1 MNRAVVI
8 KTVGDP
14 QIAGAILDGMTQ
26 RVIPLDDGELAAVKA
41 EYARLRAKDAVRAY
55 GDEKRFESVSK
66 ALAVKYSTPTHGRL
80 YGAIL
85 GVWALLWLSVRE
97 WYEYFSAWNREG
109 A

>member
-1 MNRAVVI
+1 MTRAVVI

-14 QIAGAILDGMTQ
+14 QIAGAILDGMTKKI
-26 RVIPLDDGELAAVKA
+26 IPLDDGELAMVKA
-41 EYARLRAKDAVRAY
+41 EYARLQAKDGVRSYA
-55 GDEKRFESVSK
+55 DEKRFESVSK

-85 GVWALLWLSVRE
+85 GVWALLWLSINE
-97 WYEYFSAWNREG
+97 WYEYFRVWNREG